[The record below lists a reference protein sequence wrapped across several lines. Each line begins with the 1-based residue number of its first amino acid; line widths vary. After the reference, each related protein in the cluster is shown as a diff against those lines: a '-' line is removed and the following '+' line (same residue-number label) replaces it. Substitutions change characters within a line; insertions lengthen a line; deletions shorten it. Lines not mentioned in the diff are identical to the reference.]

1 MHRDTTKEF
10 SRIAVEKIDYFKS
23 NPLGFFVS
31 TMMAGAYVGVGIMLI
46 LTLGNDADPASR
58 NLIMGAFSVSPW
70 H

>member
-31 TMMAGAYVGVGIMLI
+31 TMMAGAYVGVGMISLI
-46 LTLGNDADPASR
+46 AGKTDASFDNVEVRVDRP
-58 NLIMGAFSVSPW
+58 
-70 H
+70 